1 MSRAPEPRAGA
12 GSADLPVVPG
22 GAAAAAPAA
31 LAAETEPATQSAT
44 DLPAVPAHTV
54 RPPPA
59 GARRQRSDWRGLAFA
74 APYLAHLALFFGYPL
89 AFAAVLVFHRWD
101 LVTPMEWVG
110 AGNLARLAAD
120 GLFARAMLNT
130 GVFLALHI
138 PLQIAVALLFAELLN
153 GTLRGRAFFRTVY
166 FLPVVVSGVVVTI
179 LFQQLFAFDGGY
191 VNGVLAALGGE
202 AVPWLVSP
210 AWAMPSIALVA
221 TWKNV
226 GLYVLLFLAGL
237 QNVPPA
243 LYEAAEVEGATRWQ
257 RWRHITLPMLNPMV
271 VTVVVLSTIGGFSLF
286 VEPYVLTGGGPLNS
300 TLSGL
305 LYIYNQAFYFNH
317 MGYATTL
324 GLAFALLIF
333 VVVLVQR
340 RVVESEE

>member
-1 MSRAPEPRAGA
+1 MTETPDTIATET
-12 GSADLPVVPG
+12 VPAMQPG
-22 GAAAAAPAA
+22 
-31 LAAETEPATQSAT
+31 T
-44 DLPAVPAHTV
+44 DVPAVPAHAAGTEAP
-54 RPPPA
+54 RG
-59 GARRQRSDWRGLAFA
+59 GARRAKSNWRGPLFA
-74 APYLAHLALFFGYPL
+74 APYLLHLALFFGYPL
-89 AFAAVLVFHRWD
+89 VFAAVLIVHRWD
-101 LVTPMEWVG
+101 VVTPMQFIG
-110 AGNLARLAAD
+110 AGNLERLVHD
-120 GLFARAMLNT
+120 DLFARAMLNT
-130 GVFLALHI
+130 GIFLALHI
-138 PLQIAVALLFAELLN
+138 PLQIGVALLFAELLN
-153 GTLRGRAFFRTVY
+153 GKLKGRGFFRTVY

-191 VNGVLAALGGE
+191 VNGVIAAVGGK

-237 QNVPPA
+237 QNVPPE
-243 LYEAAEVEGATRWQ
+243 LYEAADVEGASRWQ
-257 RWRHITLPMLNPMV
+257 RWRFITLPMLNPMM

-317 MGYATTL
+317 MGYAATL

-333 VVVLVQR
+333 AVVLVQR
-340 RVVESEE
+340 RVVESDVS

>member
-1 MSRAPEPRAGA
+1 MTRP
-12 GSADLPVVPG
+12 
-22 GAAAAAPAA
+22 PAA
-31 LAAETEPATQSAT
+31 EDAVPALQPAAS
-44 DLPAVPAHTV
+44 LPAVPAPAAG
-54 RPPPA
+54 PPR
-59 GARRQRSDWRGLAFA
+59 ARRQRSDWRGLAFA
-74 APYLAHLALFFGYPL
+74 APYLVHLAVFFGYPL
-89 AFAAVLVFHRWD
+89 AFAAVLVVHRWD
-101 LVTPMEWVG
+101 VVTPMEWVG
-110 AGNLARLAAD
+110 AGNLARLAQD
-120 GLFARAMLNT
+120 DLFARAMLNT
-130 GVFLALHI
+130 AVFLALHI

-153 GTLRGRAFFRTVY
+153 GRVRGRGFFRTVY

-191 VNGVLAALGGE
+191 VNGVLAAVGGRP
-202 AVPWLVSP
+202 VPWLVSP

-237 QNVPPA
+237 QNVPPE
-243 LYEAAEVEGATRWQ
+243 LYEAAEVEGASRWQ
-257 RWRHITLPMLNPMV
+257 RWRHVTLPMLNPMV

-317 MGYATTL
+317 MGYAATL

-333 VVVLVQR
+333 AVVLVQR
-340 RVVESEE
+340 RVVEADVA